1 MIPDHYVLA
10 ILKSVSPVIMVILA
24 EVDMSVLDPMVRR
37 ILSAETSDNWDLI
50 KYHEETIM
58 ERVRRYPGF
67 PSRTYISLALR
78 LHLCVTNFYKLP

>member
-67 PSRTYISLALR
+67 PSDIKKQIGHRS
-78 LHLCVTNFYKLP
+78 CVET